1 MAKLGTAQTTAR
13 NNTPREVARKD
24 GRNIAFYPLRV
35 RAANENRGLEIRARR
50 GGCRSVQLKIK
61 RHGQNNFD
69 LLSVN
74 RSRFCPPLLHGGN
87 GGIGERWITFK
98 KFLHL
103 DAAVSLH
110 PHLELHDPLQAGAL
124 RERRIRRLWRIN
136 EPLLEI
142 VGILGQASPE
152 GNFQVQEPA
161 LEPVGLC
168 PARSN
173 IKAFVNLAVHI
184 IRLEIGNTLTDT
196 LDLLANKR
204 IAQSN
209 LRIYVLEPNLSGGA
223 AQLERRTAA
232 IQDSRCMHGTTQTVG
247 GLH

>member
-61 RHGQNNFD
+61 RHGRNNFD

-103 DAAVSLH
+103 DAAVFLH

-124 RERRIRRLWRIN
+124 RERRIRRLWKIDQ
-136 EPLLEI
+136 PLLEF
-142 VGILGQASPE
+142 VRLLHDSAMQAALKP
-152 GNFQVQEPA
+152 VEPA
-161 LEPVGLC
+161 
-168 PARSN
+168 
-173 IKAFVNLAVHI
+173 F
-184 IRLEIGNTLTDT
+184 
-196 LDLLANKR
+196 
-204 IAQSN
+204 
-209 LRIYVLEPNLSGGA
+209 
-223 AQLERRTAA
+223 
-232 IQDSRCMHGTTQTVG
+232 
-247 GLH
+247 